1 MLHPAKKDHLEMAKD
16 EVPPQIPQQARET
29 ERFIGGLRI
38 ADR

>member
-16 EVPPQIPQQARET
+16 EVPPQQARQT